1 MLLYCGEALY
11 PLHVNLSRAFVSA
24 PKRAQMRR
32 VVMLCGAHG
41 AHVCHID
48 AQHRDCRLT
57 CSCLWDSVRSADV
70 PMPKRV
76 AELLVL
82 L

>member
-1 MLLYCGEALY
+1 
-11 PLHVNLSRAFVSA
+11 
-24 PKRAQMRR
+24 
-32 VVMLCGAHG
+32 MLCGAHG

-48 AQHRDCRLT
+48 AQHGDCRLT